1 MPPPERNRAT
11 SWPVKTDMADES
23 TVTLAN
29 MLYDY
34 KGPLVENFSKQH
46 VLTDQLGRET
56 NQRHFDGLQ
65 VRVNHLLSLKQ
76 GTSGISETGGPV
88 TPVPLNQAKS
98 LIPMARVIHPISLT
112 PDLIKAANG
121 GNFAY
126 AGPAL
131 KLEMEQAGV
140 AMPRVENEMINGN
153 GDAIIAGI
161 SGTTNT
167 TAVTVATTANWYQ
180 LYPGRVIDVGTSAGG
195 PITNGSNRTIL
206 SVVESTGVIT
216 LDSGGGNVNVTG
228 GTHKVLIQGSTTAAG
243 PNVIQG
249 VQQFAAT
256 SGTVQG
262 LATSTAA
269 QWAGIDGRNGDT
281 SAADLSIAILDGCE
295 RRVKRSGVSPD
306 FYVGDPGVIDKYG
319 QTLLTQSRWAGDKN
333 ELATGWGGVMYRNKA
348 VVPEFDSPSGQ
359 VTGINKQSVTF
370 YAYDNG
376 PDWDDLDGSVLKRI
390 GSRTLP
396 VEAWLVDFVQLGC
409 HRRNAFVT
417 ASNLNVAN

>member
-1 MPPPERNRAT
+1 
-11 SWPVKTDMADES
+11 MADES
-23 TVTLAN
+23 TATIAN
-29 MLYDY
+29 MLYDL

-46 VLTDQLGRET
+46 VLTDELERNT

-76 GTSGISETGGPV
+76 GTSGIAETGGPV

-98 LIPMARVIHPISLT
+98 LIPMARIIHPISLT
-112 PDLIKAANG
+112 PDLLKAAQG

-126 AGPAL
+126 AGGAL
-131 KLEMEQAGV
+131 KLEMEQAGE

-153 GDAIIAGI
+153 GDAVLAL
-161 SGTTNT
+161 STAATNT
-167 TAVTVATTANWYQ
+167 TAITVAATANWYQ
-180 LYPGRVIDVGTSAGG
+180 LYPGRVIDIGLPASGPIANGTS
-195 PITNGSNRTIL
+195 RTIL

-216 LDSGGGNVNVTG
+216 LDAGGGNVNVN
-228 GTHKVLIQGSTTAAG
+228 GTTHAVLIQGTTGAAG
-243 PNVIQG
+243 AFPTQG
-249 VQQFAAT
+249 IQQFAAT

-269 QWAGIDGRNGDT
+269 QWAGIDGRNGDAT
-281 SAADLSIAILDGCE
+281 AADLSIGILDSCE

-306 FYVGDPGVIDKYG
+306 FYIGDPGVVDKFG
-319 QTLLTQSRWAGDKN
+319 QTLLAQSRWSGDKN
-333 ELATGWGGVMYRNKA
+333 ELATGWGGIMYRNKA
-348 VVPEFDSPSGQ
+348 VVPEFDSPSGK
-359 VTGINKQSVTF
+359 VTGVNKQSVSF

-396 VEAWLVDFVQLGC
+396 VEAWLVDYVQLGC
-409 HRRNAFVT
+409 HRRNAFVV
-417 ASNLNVAN
+417 AANLNVAA